1 MKRRMVMKK
10 IVLLFTLLC
19 SISFAPLVA
28 ADVLP
33 EFDDNEPVVTIR
45 HGEKATYFEYR
56 VNGKL
61 KEIKVEPV
69 VGKTYYLRPT
79 EDGEFQKF
87 EDSTLMLPKWILFSW

>member
-1 MKRRMVMKK
+1 MKK
-10 IVLLFTLLC
+10 FLILLTLLC
-19 SISFAPLVA
+19 SISLVPTA
-28 ADVLP
+28 SADVLP

-61 KEIKVEPV
+61 KEIKVKPV

-79 EDGEFQKF
+79 EEGEFQRF
-87 EDSTLMLPKWILFSW
+87 EDSSLMLPKWILFSW